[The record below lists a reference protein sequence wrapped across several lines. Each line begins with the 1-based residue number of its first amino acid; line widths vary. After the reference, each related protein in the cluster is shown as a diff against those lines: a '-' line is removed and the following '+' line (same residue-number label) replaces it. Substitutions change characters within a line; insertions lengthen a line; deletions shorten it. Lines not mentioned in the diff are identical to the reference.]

1 MLSQL
6 DLDIRNTIRIFASK
20 KENNMLK
27 PLFKY
32 TGGKYSEY
40 KFFKKYI
47 PDYIENYYEPFA
59 GSAGVYLQL
68 KNEGRIHGQS
78 VLNDKSEDLVG
89 FYRLIGDN
97 TLKNI
102 LHQLNSDWLLMR
114 RVSKNLT
121 ETIGEKFLD
130 AIEGRKEIPDKRFIN
145 GILSCL
151 MYFVGCS
158 SEIIVANIDSFVDSL
173 SDSVIDKAKRFAKK
187 NIKEEKERIVNDCIS
202 TAIHSGFYM
211 FLRDIYNKSKDRT
224 PEYYAIW
231 FFVRELC
238 FGSMFR
244 FGKDGKFNVP
254 YGGHSYDS
262 KDLKSKIDSIFK
274 DETIQAFSEEAIIKA
289 EDFSTILDMDFG
301 KDDFIFLDPPYDT
314 TFSEYDN
321 IPFGKE
327 DHVRL
332 AEKLKNLN
340 AKWMLVIKETPLITE
355 LYSGWA
361 NIFSFEKTYKYKAR
375 GEYDSTV
382 WHLIITNY

>member
-1 MLSQL
+1 
-6 DLDIRNTIRIFASK
+6 
-20 KENNMLK
+20 MLK

-97 TLKNI
+97 SLKNI
-102 LHQLNSDWLLMR
+102 LYQLNTDWLLMR
-114 RVSKNLT
+114 WVSKSLT
-121 ETIGEKFLD
+121 EMIGEEFLD
-130 AIEGRKEIPDKRFIN
+130 VIEGRKGIRDKSFIN
-145 GILSCL
+145 GLLSCL
-151 MYFVGCS
+151 MYFLGCS
-158 SEIIVANIDSFVDSL
+158 SEIIAANIDSFVNSL
-173 SDSVIDKAKRFAKK
+173 SDSIIDKAKRFSKK
-187 NIKEEKERIVNDCIS
+187 NIKEEKERVAADCIS
-202 TAIHSGFYM
+202 TAVHAGFYL
-211 FLRDIYNKSKDRT
+211 FLRNTYNNSTDRDS
-224 PEYYAIW
+224 EYYAIW

-274 DETIQAFSEEAIIKA
+274 DETIQAFREDAVIKA

-321 IPFGKE
+321 IPFGNE
-327 DHVRL
+327 DHVKL
-332 AEKLKNLN
+332 AEILKTINT
-340 AKWMLVIKETPLITE
+340 KWLLVIKETPLINE

-361 NIFSFEKTYKYKAR
+361 NISSFEKTYKYKAR
-375 GEYDSTV
+375 GEYDNTV
-382 WHLIITNY
+382 KHLIITNY